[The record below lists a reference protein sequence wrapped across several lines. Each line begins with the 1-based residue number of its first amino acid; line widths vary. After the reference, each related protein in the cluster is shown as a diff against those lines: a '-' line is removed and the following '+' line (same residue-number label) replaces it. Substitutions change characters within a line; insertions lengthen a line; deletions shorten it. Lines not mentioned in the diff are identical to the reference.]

1 MRRSAIALAV
11 APLAVIAACNTFGTS
26 DDDPPFEPIA
36 DGGDAPDRDER
47 DDGDGGGTP
56 FDASITP
63 PIDGGTGLKPEQCRL
78 EECPSVSSEL
88 DNCKK
93 EGCEDLDDFEQVGNG
108 ITSENDACRI
118 SGTDTYLQRVRDR
131 VQGLDRLYELAFDL
145 LQLPDTTTAVIA
157 RISVGTDAVTVFADK
172 GRLHL
177 CEQREGQERRC
188 TVGMP
193 TPTQERIHVYGT
205 VNGDA
210 NHLPRFGLA
219 VGQCDER
226 LALELDAPLPDGT
239 TVTGAVGCV
248 ATIVSS
254 PCNILV
260 DNLVVLMRK

>member
-11 APLAVIAACNTFGTS
+11 APLAVIAACDTFGAS
-26 DDDPPFEPIA
+26 DGAPPFEPIA
-36 DGGDAPDRDER
+36 DGGDAPDRYER
-47 DDGDGGGTP
+47 DDKDGGTP
-56 FDASITP
+56 FDAGITP
-63 PIDGGTGLKPEQCRL
+63 LDGGTGLKPEQCGI
-78 EECPSVSSEL
+78 EKCPSVPSEL
-88 DNCKK
+88 DNCK
-93 EGCEDLDDFEQVGNG
+93 EERCSDLDDFDQVGTG
-108 ITSENDACRI
+108 IKSENGACRI

-172 GRLHL
+172 GKLYL

-193 TPTQERIHVYGT
+193 TPTQQRIHVYGT

-226 LALELDAPLPDGT
+226 LALELDAPLPNGT